1 MQGGAPLVSC
11 NGGLAL
17 SISLCLTLHLRCPDL
32 ILMAQRMAR
41 LSIKSISLCPIQ
53 QHCAEQPMNLQ

>member
-1 MQGGAPLVSC
+1 MKGGAPLVSC

-32 ILMAQRMAR
+32 ILMAQHMAR